1 MRKILLMENSNWT
14 YDEFLCFLLIYV
26 SHVDIDYSDDEKDR
40 LKRMFSEELYD
51 KVYKVFDDMSD
62 YQSLQ
67 KVLSYKEEFYPTP
80 EKKKEVM
87 DNIKIQFFVDGEYSV
102 MEKEVFHFLEKML

>member
-1 MRKILLMENSNWT
+1 
-14 YDEFLCFLLIYV
+14 V

-40 LKRMFSEELYD
+40 LKRMFDEDVYD
-51 KVYKVFDDMSD
+51 KVYAKFDELSD
-62 YQSLQ
+62 YQALQ
-67 KVLSYKEEFYPTP
+67 EIFKYKDKYYSTP
-80 EKKKEVM
+80 EQKREVL

>member
-1 MRKILLMENSNWT
+1 MQNSEWT

-26 SHVDIDYSDDEKDR
+26 SHVDIDYSDDEKER
-40 LKRMFSEELYD
+40 LKRMFDEKVYD
-51 KVYKVFDDMSD
+51 KVFSKFDSLND
-62 YQSLQ
+62 YQALQ
-67 KVLSYKEEFYPTP
+67 EIFKYKEQYYGTP
-80 EKKKEVM
+80 DKKQEVL